1 MGNKDTAG
9 DREMTEFHAD
19 DYGLFPAQ
27 SGRILA
33 SHEEGVLN
41 GTSIM
46 PNSPRKKICM
56 DMLPGEGIALAVHL
70 NQMEGYCVAPKEKL
84 PLLVDENGVFC
95 VTFASLLFCPFT
107 GRYRNYYEQLKI
119 ELSAQIHALLPALE
133 SRGEPL
139 RLDGH
144 AHWHMLPVVFDAL
157 MAVIAEEELP
167 VSYIRIPREPIG
179 LLLRHFPAILPFHPI
194 NIVKSL
200 LLYVLAGRNLRRHGA
215 ALGRMEKKLFLG
227 VLFSGHFDYGKI
239 CLILPDAE
247 REAARRGWGLEILT
261 HPGAVYEEEDV
272 RELTNRDDL
281 DFLTS
286 PDRMAEAEGL
296 KMLKEREGSHV

>member
-1 MGNKDTAG
+1 
-9 DREMTEFHAD
+9 MTEFHAD

-33 SHEEGVLN
+33 CHEDGVLN

-46 PNSPRKKICM
+46 PNSPRLDECLA
-56 DMLPGEGIALAVHL
+56 MLPEAGLGLAVHL
-70 NQMEGYCVAPKEKL
+70 NLMEGHCVAPKEQL
-84 PLLVDENGVFC
+84 PLLVDTEGIFC
-95 VTFASLLFCPFT
+95 VSFSTLLFCPLT
-107 GRYRNYYEQLKI
+107 GRYREYYEQLKI
-119 ELSAQIHALLPALE
+119 ELAAQIRALLPALE
-133 SRGEPL
+133 ARGEHL

-200 LLYVLAGRNLRRHGA
+200 LLYVLAGRNLRRHGP
-215 ALGRMEKKLFLG
+215 ALSRMEKRLFLG
-227 VLFSGHFDYGKI
+227 VLFSGRFDYGKI

-247 REAARRGWGLEILT
+247 REAARRGWGLEILA
-261 HPGAVYEEEDV
+261 HPGAVYEEEDI
-272 RELTNRDDL
+272 RALTNRDDL
-281 DFLTS
+281 AFLTS
-286 PDRMAEAEGL
+286 PDRTVEAEGL
-296 KMLKEREGSHV
+296 KRLKEREGSYV